1 MDFCHRF
8 GVAAKSYHCEP
19 LFAVLFASSVKF
31 YQIRAGY
38 SSFERNMFT
47 SPGTAFHS
55 HLCSDTLDYLAIGTN
70 RSEASLS
77 ARNDLLSGKNDHV
90 MIMYEC
96 MGFVFWPPTG
106 PSVWVGPPVWDFQLC
121 DLGEFQ
127 NFKPT
132 GPQLVAPASFSSP

>member
-1 MDFCHRF
+1 
-8 GVAAKSYHCEP
+8 
-19 LFAVLFASSVKF
+19 
-31 YQIRAGY
+31 
-38 SSFERNMFT
+38 MFT

-77 ARNDLLSGKNDHV
+77 ARKDLLSGKNDHV

-96 MGFVFWPPTG
+96 MGFVFWPPT
-106 PSVWVGPPVWDFQLC
+106 VWVGPPVWDFQLC

-132 GPQLVAPASFSSP
+132 VSGACFLFFPFTTCTCSKQGLPRTPSSVMKTFQEMPDSSVGSCRTSASPIPIVKL